1 MKPHGRICRCALVVA
16 CALGVLGGFAP
27 GASARQL
34 DRQSETALLPS
45 VFPFG
50 EMRKGERMVS
60 LSARTAA
67 DAPIEVTLESI
78 CFDRQRRLHRT
89 KRSFTGTGQIR
100 GRVRRP
106 RGRFR
111 VCTASGSVRV
121 RSRPLTPTGELPPP
135 IRLGAALYAGP

>member
-1 MKPHGRICRCALVVA
+1 
-16 CALGVLGGFAP
+16 VLGGFAP
-27 GASARQL
+27 GASARPV
-34 DRQSETALLPS
+34 DRESERALLPA

-50 EMRKGERMVS
+50 DMRKGERIVS

-67 DAPIEVTLESI
+67 DAQIDVTLEAI
-78 CFDRQRRLHRT
+78 CLDGRNRVHRRQRTL
-89 KRSFTGTGQIR
+89 TGTGQVG

-111 VCTASGSVRV
+111 LCTASASVRV
-121 RSRPLTPTGELPPP
+121 RSRPLTPTGDVPPP